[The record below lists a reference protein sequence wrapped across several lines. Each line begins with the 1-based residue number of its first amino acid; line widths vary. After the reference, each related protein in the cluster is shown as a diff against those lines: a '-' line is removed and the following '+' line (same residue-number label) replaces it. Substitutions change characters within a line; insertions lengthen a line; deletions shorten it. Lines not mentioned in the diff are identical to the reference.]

1 MTGTLMVYACAS
13 QGTTYDGVG
22 FKGKIYGVSIL
33 CAGQAVEAG
42 LWEVCRSVRIG
53 KIITQQ
59 VCRV

>member
-22 FKGKIYGVSIL
+22 FKGKICGVSIL
-33 CAGQAVEAG
+33 RAGQAMEAG

-53 KIITQQ
+53 KIMEETP
-59 VCRV
+59 